1 MINGTPVMTGVGI
14 VVVDRC
20 RKILR
25 AATAATALV
34 MHGLLAHVRHL
45 DSVLFQVK
53 PFPGQAGV
61 AEALRRYLAC
71 ETDAGECEA
80 PEALQDPYSLR
91 CAPHVLGVLADAL
104 GWAERWVEI
113 EANGVSDNPLFDP
126 ATGRALM
133 GGNFYGGHLAFAM
146 DSLKATA
153 ASVADLCDRQV
164 ALLVDARYSRGL
176 PSSLIRG
183 AALQHGYKGLQITA
197 SALTAEALS
206 ATMPVSSFS
215 RSTESHNQDKVS
227 MGTIAARDALRVCE
241 LVERVVA
248 IALMVGTQACELR
261 GTVGVRADLARVA
274 AAVRRLHPSLTED
287 RPLDSE
293 LSAVSGAVASGSFD
307 AVDG

>member
-1 MINGTPVMTGVGI
+1 
-14 VVVDRC
+14 
-20 RKILR
+20 
-25 AATAATALV
+25 
-34 MHGLLAHVRHL
+34 MHGLLAHEHHL
-45 DSVLFQVK
+45 DAVLFEAK
-53 PFPGQAGV
+53 PFPGQADV
-61 AEALRRYLAC
+61 AEALRRYLASDG
-71 ETDAGECEA
+71 DASECEA

-91 CAPHVLGVLADAL
+91 CAPHVLGVLGDAL
-104 GWAERWVEI
+104 GWAQRWVEI
-113 EANGVSDNPLFDP
+113 EANGVSDNPLFHP
-126 ATGRALM
+126 VTGCPLM

-146 DSLKATA
+146 DSLKAAA

-176 PSSLIRG
+176 PSSLTGG
-183 AALQHGYKGLQITA
+183 AAGTLQHGYKGLQITA

-248 IALMVGTQACELR
+248 ITLMVGTQACDLR
-261 GTVGVRADLARVA
+261 GTVAIRSRLARVA

-287 RPLDSE
+287 RPLDDE
-293 LSAVSGAVASGSFD
+293 LSAVSDALASGSLD
-307 AVDG
+307 AVAG